1 MTSLFKKTGVKI
13 ELLANN
19 DMLMVVEKKI
29 KFEIFHAI
37 HR

>member
-19 DMLMVVEKKI
+19 DMLMVAEKKN
-29 KFEIFHAI
+29 KV
-37 HR
+37 

>member
-29 KFEIFHAI
+29 KFEICHAI

>member
-19 DMLMVVEKKI
+19 DMLMVVEKKN
-29 KFEIFHAI
+29 KV
-37 HR
+37 